1 MRRMC
6 KGTLKLKRS
15 GGYLKLVGTEG
26 SLGVVLAGE
35 VVGEGG
41 GSKVRRRTEGLGGV
55 AAVGR
60 EAGGGGAVGALT
72 AMEHLGE
79 ETVVVS
85 ASSQRVRAEMGLLA
99 HESLEVALSLGLGAL
114 EHAPRVLH
122 LDDMG
127 ETCAGRCT

>member
-79 ETVVVS
+79 E
-85 ASSQRVRAEMGLLA
+85 MA